1 MLSMFW
7 FLSGGLRSSRLFAFF
22 AMGFHGKTFCPALS
36 AISSAFASVMPG
48 VNMQDIRDLL
58 GHSDIAVI
66 ANIYIGKSKKQ
77 SRKAVNALPV
87 KL

>member
-1 MLSMFW
+1 
-7 FLSGGLRSSRLFAFF
+7 
-22 AMGFHGKTFCPALS
+22 
-36 AISSAFASVMPG
+36 
-48 VNMQDIRDLL
+48 MQDIRDLL